1 MGFFSKNRKDDIGFI
16 INSDDDS
23 IKISGDKNMAPHAI
37 TPQEVSELWVLND
50 ESEQT
55 VEKTSAL
62 DSLKKRMS
70 DSVQKNHEKAVGAD
84 LNRQPPKEEAEPEP
98 AQLNQADDVEKQTES
113 SDKSLLEKLHRYTV
127 DEQGRDLSKSNEP
140 LYHLESV
147 AEIIKHKTEDSIK
160 NLSE

>member
-1 MGFFSKNRKDDIGFI
+1 
-16 INSDDDS
+16 
-23 IKISGDKNMAPHAI
+23 
-37 TPQEVSELWVLND
+37 
-50 ESEQT
+50 
-55 VEKTSAL
+55 
-62 DSLKKRMS
+62 MS
-70 DSVQKNHEKAVGAD
+70 DSVQKNHEKAVGTD

-98 AQLNQADDVEKQTES
+98 AQLNQADDVKKQTES

-160 NLSE
+160 NLSEKYDVFFDDLSKKLLG